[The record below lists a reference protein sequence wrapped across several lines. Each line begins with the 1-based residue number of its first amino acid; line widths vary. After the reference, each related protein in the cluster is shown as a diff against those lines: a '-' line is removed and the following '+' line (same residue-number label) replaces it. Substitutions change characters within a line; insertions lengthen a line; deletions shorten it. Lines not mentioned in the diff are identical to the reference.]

1 MTELSDLVEINV
13 NIYSI
18 IMSKKIG
25 RNEPCPCGSGK
36 KYKHCC
42 MQKEQAIGTLPA
54 VNHALWPTSWLD
66 APKTIA
72 YLSNHAVPP
81 ILDYLIAMQ
90 LNPQNRGKNIR
101 IEHLL
106 QIAVANL
113 GKSSQAPDINEFKS
127 IIDQEFSFDPME
139 DMPINMFAEPVVFYG
154 GNYTFFPGIS
164 THATE
169 IFRSMTEA
177 IFYNL
182 NIFTGAFRNEVY
194 DGVLFMLE
202 LSKILSTRA
211 EISGLVRGN
220 ENPRET
226 LNEPNTNQSLVITL
240 PMMTE
245 IINKN
250 RLNRN
255 ILKSFLLEVNAHD
268 ILTQD
273 AEKNPL
279 LYRPIVE
286 FDNNFYF
293 AGISSQGCAINNF
306 ILRTALKH
314 RCLEN
319 LVKHTHYGV
328 WMRIGHSCIEQMHW
342 EQNSIGEI
350 LAPVEGY
357 YEDVFRID
365 VNYLAYVCYAHDLA
379 HNVAIDGNDSFS
391 NRDLSQHLHK
401 RIGAIRNDK
410 RSKDDHIL
418 TLVLYSTMGETYGF
432 AIGEQDVTD
441 YFLQFSAYDFLQ
453 LIQTE
458 KWDSLSLV
466 RYARSKGNISSLE
479 APMNQSLDVYALYK
493 HYNESFYMKDDK
505 PSDILY
511 IEPNYGCD
519 LIFKSKEKLY
529 YHGTLKRLNGQYA
542 YIPVIRD
549 FDYAAIFK
557 PVHSLINAKSC
568 ESYSIPVWVS
578 CCQEEKQGINPS
590 SISDTVI
597 TAVAYW
603 MDTLQPAIA
612 DMICQCYK
620 HSVEIELI
628 FSEKVLADKGI
639 HYDDDI
645 KPTRGGN
652 LNVSKTEG
660 GVSVTFDDDY
670 IHSFMGAGN
679 ESERNMMRCII
690 KELLE
695 IDEETAC
702 LIINS
707 RIPFGQA
714 KMILMMEQSLNPLSI
729 PLWLYTPIYIHAATS
744 QLLLDK
750 FPQWMKE
757 NGHDITGKLN
767 TKTEKID
774 FLHKGVEVLLNE
786 LDRRLSSFD
795 TLWLLRMLMQN
806 HETLV
811 YQREHNRILQPAQIL
826 CFGENESKR
835 KEFFDTEKRL
845 ADAGI
850 STRALIEY
858 LAATQYRGGGV
869 KPGNNDIESLLSI
882 MNEVV
887 SIGGICDAIH
897 LDVANHTIEKLSSG
911 RYGIYDDV
919 FSENVGEF
927 AATRTI
933 ESVNGQIEEFES
945 KMAKMAVRPNTK
957 EENKDAELEEI
968 DVAFLEDWGVS
979 YSNILQFLYVCYII
993 AMEQQK
999 SVIEIEEYQLI
1010 KAMQEHCT
1018 ELTEDLAKKC
1028 INRLSLDKRG
1038 NYLTPPEGLTGK
1050 DIFPWSYN
1058 RELSY
1063 LRRPVIRYKY
1073 DDGTVMCMFGFR
1085 SCIQAGIQL
1094 SDLLYSGRLRYV
1106 GRKIETLLGKFEA
1119 IKGSV
1124 FNDEVRSFLEK
1135 IPMIRVWKHDVTIKS
1150 GGYFAAD
1157 KDYGDID
1164 VMAYDISHNIL
1175 YLIECKNTNPAKNV
1189 KEMKTEMDEYLGR
1202 GDNPKRD
1209 KKKALVLKHL
1219 RRHRWITEHINE
1231 VAERIGIADTP
1242 RVKSMMLTATVI
1254 PTSYLKREKT
1264 PMSILNYPELK
1275 IKGMDYLDSCK
1286 EPDLSVLE
1294 I

>member
-1 MTELSDLVEINV
+1 
-13 NIYSI
+13 
-18 IMSKKIG
+18 MSKKIG

-42 MQKEQAIGTLPA
+42 LLKERVIGTLPA
-54 VNHALWPTSWLD
+54 ANHALWPTSWLD

-81 ILDYLIAMQ
+81 ILDYLTAIQ
-90 LNPQNRGKNIR
+90 LNPQNHGKNIR

-113 GKSSQAPDINEFKS
+113 GKSIQTPNISEFKNV
-127 IIDQEFSFDPME
+127 IDQEFSFDVME
-139 DMPINMFAEPVVFYG
+139 DLPINMFSEPVVFYG

-177 IFYNL
+177 IFHNG
-182 NIFTGAFRNEVY
+182 NEFTEYFRNEVY

-202 LSKILSTRA
+202 LSNLLSVRA
-211 EISGLVRGN
+211 GISGLICGN
-220 ENPRET
+220 ETPHET
-226 LNEPNTNQSLVITL
+226 LNEPVTSQSFVITL
-240 PMMTE
+240 PMLVE
-245 IINKN
+245 LIRRN
-250 RLNRN
+250 RLNPN
-255 ILKSFLLEVNAHD
+255 VLKSFLFEINAHD
-268 ILTQD
+268 ILTQE

-279 LYRPIVE
+279 LYRPIIE
-286 FDNNFYF
+286 FENNFYF

-306 ILRTALKH
+306 ILKTALKH
-314 RCLEN
+314 NCLEK
-319 LVKHTHYGV
+319 LVNHTHYGV
-328 WMRIGHSCIEQMHW
+328 WMRIGSSCIEHMRWVQDP
-342 EQNSIGEI
+342 IDDIITPAGD
-350 LAPVEGY
+350 Y

-365 VNYLAYVCYAHDLA
+365 VNWIAYVCYAHDMA
-379 HNVAIDGNDSFS
+379 DNVAIDGNDGFC
-391 NRDLSQHLHK
+391 NRDLSQHLQK
-401 RIGAIRNDK
+401 RIDAIRNDERAK
-410 RSKDDHIL
+410 GIHIL

-432 AIGEQDVTD
+432 TMGEQKTTD

-458 KWDSLSLV
+458 KWDSVSLV
-466 RYARSKGNISSLE
+466 RYARTKENVSSLKN
-479 APMNQSLDVYALYK
+479 PLNQSLDIYSIYK
-493 HYNESFYMKDDK
+493 HYGESFYMSADK
-505 PSDILY
+505 PSDMFY
-511 IEPNYGCD
+511 IEPNDGCA
-519 LIFKSKEKLY
+519 LIFKSKEKLNF
-529 YHGTLKRLNGQYA
+529 HGTLKRLNGRYVH
-542 YIPVIRD
+542 IPVIRD
-549 FDYAAIFK
+549 LDYAAIFK
-557 PVHSLINAKSC
+557 PVHSVINAKSC

-603 MDTLQPAIA
+603 MDTLQPVIA
-612 DMICQCYK
+612 DIISQHYK
-620 HSVEIELI
+620 HSVEIELV

-652 LNVSKTEG
+652 LTVSKTED
-660 GVSVTFDDDY
+660 GVTVTFDDDY

-679 ESERNMMRCII
+679 ESERTMMRCII
-690 KELLE
+690 TELLE
-695 IDEETAC
+695 IDEETASQ
-702 LIINS
+702 IIDS

-744 QLLLDK
+744 QLLMDK

-757 NGHDITGKLN
+757 NGHDIAGKLN
-767 TKTEKID
+767 TKTEKVD
-774 FLHKGVEVLLNE
+774 FLHKGVDVLLDK
-786 LDRRLSSFD
+786 LARRLSSFD

-811 YQREHNRILQPAQIL
+811 YQREHNRVLQPAQIL

-835 KEFFDTEKRL
+835 KEFFDAEKRL

-850 STRALIEY
+850 STRAMIEY
-858 LAATQYRGGGV
+858 IAATQYRGGGV
-869 KPGNNDIESLLSI
+869 KPGNDNVESLLAI

-897 LDVANHTIEKLSSG
+897 LDVANYTIEKLGSG

-919 FSENVGEF
+919 FSDNVGEF

-933 ESVNGQIEEFES
+933 ESVNGQIEDFES
-945 KMAKMAVRPNTK
+945 KMARMAVRPDTK
-957 EENKDAELEEI
+957 EKNKDAELEEI

-993 AMEQQK
+993 AMKQQK
-999 SVIEIEEYQLI
+999 SVIEMEESQLI

-1028 INRLSLDKRG
+1028 IIRLSLDKRE
-1038 NYLTPPEGLTGK
+1038 NYLTPPVGLAGK
-1050 DIFPWSYN
+1050 DIFPWAYN

-1063 LRRPVIRYKY
+1063 LRRPVIRYQY
-1073 DDGTVMCMFGFR
+1073 DEGTVMCMFGFR

-1124 FNDEVRSFLEK
+1124 FNDEVRSFLAK
-1135 IPMIRVWKHDVTIKS
+1135 IPTMRVWEHDVTIKS
-1150 GGYFAAD
+1150 GGYFTAD

-1164 VMAYDISHNIL
+1164 VMAYDTSRDIL
-1175 YLIECKNTNPAKNV
+1175 YLIECKNTNPAKNI

-1202 GDNPKRD
+1202 GDNPERD
-1209 KKKALVLKHL
+1209 KKRALVLKHL
-1219 RRHRWITEHINE
+1219 RRHRWVTEHINE
-1231 VAERIGIADTP
+1231 VAKRIGVAVTP

-1254 PTSYLKREKT
+1254 PTSYLKREKI

-1275 IKGMDYLDSCK
+1275 IKGVNLLYSCK